1 VLNVYDVNETF
12 SFETEASVG
21 IDLKELGGGGQLP
34 KYLKFYPGI

>member
-1 VLNVYDVNETF
+1 MLNVYDVNETF

-21 IDLKELGGGGQLP
+21 IDLKELGGGQLP